1 MVVTFFACCLLL
13 QGLTPEVIE
22 HAQAGAAARQ
32 QGRVDLAIQEFRKVT
47 ELQPNSPVGHA
58 DLGDAYFQNGEYSA
72 AMTEME
78 VALRLNPDLVGAHQ
92 TLGVLL
98 LMQGSPEGALPH
110 LEKMHTPELM
120 GLAYLETG
128 RLNSAI
134 AALQD
139 ALEKQPGDP
148 NLLYYFGRATSLASR
163 RSLSQLAKVNPEMAR
178 KSGAPTDDGNRT
190 QDLTSLQDALEKKP
204 NDPDL
209 LFAFSRSAAVASK
222 QSFDQ
227 ILQSSAN
234 SPRAHQVLA
243 ERYFE
248 SGRLPDA
255 EREYGESLRLKPYT
269 SGVHLAFGDVLNAEG
284 KRIAAITQYR
294 LETQL
299 RPLSA
304 DAFYSL
310 GAALLKQGQ
319 ASGAERE
326 FGEAD
331 RLNPNSPRIL
341 LALGGAA
348 LNAHDDAR
356 AEASWTKLLNLDKE
370 SNLAASAHFGLAML
384 YRRVGRLKEA
394 DRETAAYEQLKQ
406 GDAK

>member
-47 ELQPNSPVGHA
+47 ELQPDSAVGHA
-58 DLGDAYFQNGEYSA
+58 DLGDAYFQNGDYGA

-78 VALRLNPDLVGAHQ
+78 LALRLNPDLVVAHQ

-98 LMQGSPEGALPH
+98 LMEGSSERALPH

-134 AALQD
+134 AALRD
-139 ALEKQPGDP
+139 ALKKQPGDP
-148 NLLYYFGRATSLASR
+148 NLLYYYGRATALASR
-163 RSLSQLAKVNPEMAR
+163 RSLSQLAKVSPDMAR
-178 KSGAPTDDGNRT
+178 KRGVAADDENRT

-209 LFAFSRSAAVASK
+209 LFGFSRSAAMASRR
-222 QSFDQ
+222 SFDQ
-227 ILQSSAN
+227 ILQLSAN
-234 SPRAHQVLA
+234 SARAHQVLA

-255 EREYGESLRLKPYT
+255 EREYAESLRLKPYT
-269 SGVHLAFGDVLNAEG
+269 SDVHLAFGDVLTAEG
-284 KRIAAITQYR
+284 KRTAAVTQYR
-294 LETQL
+294 METQL

-304 DAFYSL
+304 EAFYSL

-319 ASGAERE
+319 ASGAEKE
-326 FGEAD
+326 FSEAD

-341 LALGGAA
+341 LALGVAA
-348 LNAHDDAR
+348 LNAHDDGR
-356 AEASWTKLLNLDKE
+356 AEASWMKLLSIDKE
-370 SNLAASAHFGLAML
+370 SNLAASAHFGLATL
-384 YRRVGRLKEA
+384 YRRAGRPKDA
-394 DRETAAYEQLKQ
+394 DRETAAYEQLKKQ
-406 GDAK
+406 GGH